1 MAFVAALLFIGIT
14 LAFSQ
19 MKALGIDVPHFSLK
33 SLIIKDVPVH
43 IVKFKTLEDPDQI
56 GILFKSGDVY
66 DTCNKK
72 WIKKSHFKVSAVYGV
87 EECLKE

>member
-1 MAFVAALLFIGIT
+1 MNGSFFGYLFNGCLLISLMASVAALLF

-33 SLIIKDVPVH
+33 PLIIKDVPVH

-72 WIKKSHFKVSAVYGV
+72 MD
-87 EECLKE
+87 